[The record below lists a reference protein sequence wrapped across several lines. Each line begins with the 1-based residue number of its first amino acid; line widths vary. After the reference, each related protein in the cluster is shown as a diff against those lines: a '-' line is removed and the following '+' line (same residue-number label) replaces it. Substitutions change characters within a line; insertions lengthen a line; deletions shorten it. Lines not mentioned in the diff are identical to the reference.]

1 MIAKPAIF
9 ALLLCSA
16 YTSCVQKMIRIS
28 PLAASHTIVIR
39 AGTDPFTEF
48 IYPDSL
54 AKPVLY
60 PIYASDGQ
68 VITRGFPLNPRTG
81 EPTDHPHHLGLWFNY
96 ENVNGLD
103 FWNNSYA
110 IPAEKK
116 HGYGWIRTDSIL
128 EMRSGRKGILRY
140 SADWTDQ
147 QKNILIKE
155 LTTLVFSADHE
166 QRIIDRTTTL
176 TAIQDIALP
185 DAKDG
190 LMGLRVT
197 RELQIPSNAPG
208 EYVDDKGNITKVAA
222 GNDPVI
228 NGNYLTSEG
237 RQGDSA
243 WSTRGN
249 WCLLYG
255 KDGEDTISIVMIDH
269 PANPGYPTYWH
280 ARGYGLF
287 AANPL
292 GQKIFSKGERSLN
305 FGLKNGQSV
314 IFRYRIVISAGAE
327 RLSTA
332 RIGRLADEFG
342 RSK

>member
-1 MIAKPAIF
+1 MISKPVFFGFLLFSTNTLF
-9 ALLLCSA
+9 A
-16 YTSCVQKMIRIS
+16 QEMIGITRVAGS
-28 PLAASHTIVIR
+28 QTIVIK
-39 AGTDPFTEF
+39 AGEDPFTEF

-60 PIYASDGQ
+60 PIFAPDGQ
-68 VITRGFPLNPRTG
+68 VITRGFPLRPRRG

-110 IPAEKK
+110 IPAEKRQ
-116 HGYGWIRTDSIL
+116 GYGWIRTDSIL
-128 EMRSGRKGILRY
+128 EIRGGKKGILRY

-147 QKNILIKE
+147 QRNILLKE

-166 QRIIDRTTTL
+166 QRIIDRMTTL

-255 KDGEDTISIVMIDH
+255 KVGKDTISIVMIDH

-305 FGLKNGQSV
+305 FSLKKGQSV
-314 IFRYRIVISAGAE
+314 IFRYRIVIAAGAG

-332 RIGRLADEFG
+332 RIGRLADEFDQ
-342 RSK
+342 SK